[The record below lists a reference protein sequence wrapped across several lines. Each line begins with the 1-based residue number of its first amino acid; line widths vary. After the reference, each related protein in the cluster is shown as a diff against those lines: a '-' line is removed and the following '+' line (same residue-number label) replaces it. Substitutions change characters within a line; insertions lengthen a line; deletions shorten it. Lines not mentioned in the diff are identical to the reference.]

1 MFREPA
7 VLRAN
12 RNEFLAFDQMIS
24 RLDTLMVNGHI
35 IDKLE
40 IIIEGGTYTEYP
52 AKYLEE
58 YNRDLF
64 YAANIYFDLNVM
76 YTHIPVLLKT

>member
-1 MFREPA
+1 
-7 VLRAN
+7 
-12 RNEFLAFDQMIS
+12 MIS

-64 YAANIYFDLNVM
+64 YAANIYFDLKRVIIRVPS
-76 YTHIPVLLKT
+76 IPLYFNYLFRGC